1 MKKRRQVQVM
11 SQVVVVRRT
20 KVGME
25 GRGNGDDGDAAWIS
39 QRQLR
44 ISI

>member
-11 SQVVVVRRT
+11 AQVMVVRRT

-25 GRGNGDDGDAAWIS
+25 GAATVMMVTRHGS
-39 QRQLR
+39 A
-44 ISI
+44 SGSYE